1 MIVEV
6 PELFDDFEI
15 FDTLE
20 ELEIF
25 DTDRFKVDIGDIE
38 VGEVDKGELGMG
50 GDTLLLLEM
59 GGLEDQNLEKFSL
72 VQAGIVNFLLLPF
85 LWITRKNVGTQTREI
100 DTILEIARLQEQVK
114 LLTIENEHLRK
125 YTTENSPRV
134 LKSISSATSPN
145 DISLEHNET
154 VQKNL
159 QNQNKD
165 VNQNKENLEH
175 NESRSKDTESKK
187 IVNKHMVHI
196 HAHKSLFSPD
206 TTIQESVP
214 NMEQFKSISLYFGNP
229 KTLTFDS
236 NEEDEEEEKQKKNED
251 RKLKRPSIKNNK
263 SDGKAIVQQR
273 GRTKKNSLEV
283 NSSEY
288 TRKLRSTSNEE
299 KRMQN
304 DIGIQKHTLRK
315 YSSNEIQINNEFKQ
329 TKKRTDKYI
338 QNTNGM
344 VSLRHGRKGSNNKV
358 KKTKA
363 TNTAITTKGS
373 GSTSVEDNMKKI
385 LDNVTN
391 ETVKSFELEEIDSD
405 KITTDCK
412 NKSYDIF
419 ENGENFDPMKPKHEL
434 PRTPVH
440 QNNETMSYNIS
451 NSSVTMSI
459 ISIKE
464 NIPQIPAELKQ
475 AEVNWEEHQAQLVIC
490 NKCKRK
496 FHPLRIEKHRS
507 CCKRV

>member
-1 MIVEV
+1 MSQVV
-6 PELFDDFEI
+6 KAK
-15 FDTLE
+15 T
-20 ELEIF
+20 
-25 DTDRFKVDIGDIE
+25 
-38 VGEVDKGELGMG
+38 
-50 GDTLLLLEM
+50 
-59 GGLEDQNLEKFSL
+59 
-72 VQAGIVNFLLLPF
+72 
-85 LWITRKNVGTQTREI
+85 TRKNVGTQTREI

-159 QNQNKD
+159 QNQSVQRKNIKLISRGCTCKGKCSSKICGCVKKSMQCGEYCKCNNDACQNQADKD

-263 SDGKAIVQQR
+263 S
-273 GRTKKNSLEV
+273 RTKKNSLEV